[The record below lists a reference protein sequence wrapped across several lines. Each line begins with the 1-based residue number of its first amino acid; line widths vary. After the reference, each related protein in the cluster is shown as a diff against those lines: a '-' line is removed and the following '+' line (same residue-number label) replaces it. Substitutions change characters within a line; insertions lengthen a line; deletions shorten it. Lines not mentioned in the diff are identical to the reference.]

1 MLWCVKAERQRGHLS
16 PGNWWRQPC
25 HPFGGGLGGT
35 PAAAIASA
43 TAGLAIRD
51 SGSPLGGEPEA
62 HLLVGVQGQ
71 GRDEGLLQALP
82 TSVAGIVVHDYYVV

>member
-1 MLWCVKAERQRGHLS
+1 MA
-16 PGNWWRQPC
+16 
-25 HPFGGGLGGT
+25 T
-35 PAAAIASA
+35 IASA

-51 SGSPLGGEPEA
+51 SSSLLRGEPNA

-82 TSVAGIVVHDYYVV
+82 TSVAGVVMHDDYVVQV